1 MYRAFIAQLRAAPSF
16 GGAPRPCESVLPPVP
31 FLRPRCLQ
39 SRHYLVLPD
48 QRGARSCGPGMRQYC
63 DVGPVFRRDD
73 SFGQCVHDHRMSG
86 KLVFFMWSG
95 LPSAQGLLVRGLRHL
110 PCSRRFAADGAVQ
123 FLQVCTWFVLAS
135 RLGCAIISCH
145 QALLSARRRSSSP
158 HRLARSCLAASC
170 GSWHQTVVV
179 GWVLSS
185 TSGIH
190 RYWIQVFWSAAACRG
205 SRLLHAD
212 ISGKVFYQ
220 SLQFPNACGVMAA

>member
-179 GWVLSS
+179 G
-185 TSGIH
+185 
-190 RYWIQVFWSAAACRG
+190 
-205 SRLLHAD
+205 
-212 ISGKVFYQ
+212 
-220 SLQFPNACGVMAA
+220 